1 MRLAI
6 AALLL
11 LAAPAA
17 MAHSPIKGLDN
28 FYAGILHP
36 LLVPA
41 QVMSLLV
48 FGILVGQQG
57 VKQLQAVVMV
67 FLLSVGVGIGVAG
80 LFPSVQ
86 PSLPLLGLAVLI
98 GLLVALARPLPWLVN
113 LGIAASLGGLLG
125 MDSAQ
130 AEMTGR
136 AMWASLLGSGI
147 ALYLLTLYAMV
158 FAEYFS
164 RHAWQRIGL
173 RVIGS
178 WVAAAALLVLALRL
192 SPPGGTG

>member
-1 MRLAI
+1 
-6 AALLL
+6 LLT
-11 LAAPAA
+11 APAA
-17 MAHSPIKGLDN
+17 MAHSPIKGLDS

-48 FGILVGQQG
+48 FGILIGQQG
-57 VKQLQAVVMV
+57 VKQLQAVVIA
-67 FLLSVGVGIGVAG
+67 FLVCIGLGIGVAG
-80 LFPSVQ
+80 FFPAVQ
-86 PSLPLLGLAVLI
+86 SSLPLLGLAALT
-98 GLLVALARPLPWLVN
+98 GLLVALARPLPWLLN
-113 LGIAASLGGLLG
+113 LVLAVSLGGLLG
-125 MDSAQ
+125 MDSTQ
-130 AEMTGR
+130 AELTGR

-164 RHAWQRIGL
+164 RHAWQRIGF

-192 SPPGGTG
+192 STPAGTG